1 MKKFQGVEQK
11 SLEFQGVHQ
20 KLRNIV
26 DFKRGFPWGSM
37 QKKGKSQGVTVNLT
51 GNPGGELQE
60 NRYPQ
65 QMGGTIVSRKSRL
78 KTFLRRLRDIHGV
91 RETLSLIHI

>member
-1 MKKFQGVEQK
+1 M
-11 SLEFQGVHQ
+11 
-20 KLRNIV
+20 
-26 DFKRGFPWGSM
+26 DFHGGQCK
-37 QKKGKSQGVTVNLT
+37 KKGKSQGVTVNLT

-65 QMGGTIVSRKSRL
+65 QIGGTIVSRKSSL

-91 RETLSLIHI
+91 KETYLEMFLQDMLFYRRRFGDVIETF